1 MDPVVRKLKERFCS
15 GEAEEPVPGFD
26 EGYDRWELSQ
36 DLYEEIADAA
46 WKEGLSIRQ
55 LLWEVVKRFL
65 EDRVLAR
72 LP

>member
-1 MDPVVRKLKERFCS
+1 MDQILKKWKERFCS
-15 GEAEEPVPGFD
+15 GEVEEPEPGFD

-36 DLYEEIADAA
+36 NLYEEIADTA

-65 EDRVLAR
+65 EDRILAR